1 MQFSNILIEAV
12 RYDVIYSYSK
22 HEYKTSAMHQSHK
35 VLLFISKQ
43 HFNQLLGKCHGVC
56 VLKQSMREILLTMPC
71 AIKTITTPQSL
82 DFVHFSIKTF
92 NNE

>member
-56 VLKQSMREILLTMPC
+56 VLKTEYERNTANNALCYQNNYH
-71 AIKTITTPQSL
+71 TTK
-82 DFVHFSIKTF
+82 FGFCTF
-92 NNE
+92 